1 MVRLGLV
8 WMNNHPPSVLW
19 HCWLGHQTCKNRR
32 PYNTYC
38 VGTDVKP
45 CSINAHRSILRGTNI
60 ECGEN
65 LVWPIYENL
74 PTLYLISYLTFRPS
88 YTHAWSMTT
97 GKQWHQYTIMRHRSI
112 SRYHHQPHQ
121 VHHIHR
127 VTYSHCINTATDTL
141 SESRVWHCCQLVC
154 SPKSSLRWSLKRTK
168 SSITPSRSTGPAE
181 CATRTSSWFN
191 RDWPVVC
198 QLTQQHAE
206 RSLAFNTCDRAGQQD
221 SCKHTN
227 IFQFQ

>member
-127 VTYSHCINTATDTL
+127 VTHSHCNRATDRHIA
-141 SESRVWHCCQLVC
+141 RVKSLALLPTSLQSKVILALVV
-154 SPKSSLRWSLKRTK
+154 KA
-168 SSITPSRSTGPAE
+168 ITPSRSTGLAE
-181 CATRTSSWFN
+181 CATRMSSWFN
-191 RDWPVVC
+191 RV
-198 QLTQQHAE
+198 
-206 RSLAFNTCDRAGQQD
+206 
-221 SCKHTN
+221 
-227 IFQFQ
+227 